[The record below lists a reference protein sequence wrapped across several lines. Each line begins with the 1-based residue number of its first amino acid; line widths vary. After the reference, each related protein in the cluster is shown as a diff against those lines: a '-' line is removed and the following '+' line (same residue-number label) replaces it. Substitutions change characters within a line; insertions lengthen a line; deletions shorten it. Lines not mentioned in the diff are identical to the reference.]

1 MQTEA
6 SALDL
11 SGLEILPGL
20 VNAHDHLEF
29 GIFPRLGCGPYKN
42 AVAWARDIYRPLEEP
57 LRQYLQ
63 VPKKL
68 RLIWG
73 GLRNLLAGAT
83 TVSHH
88 DPYHPVFDENFPV
101 RVIRNYGWA
110 HSLAFA
116 PDVRAAFDETPP
128 DAPFLIHLGEGTDE
142 GAAREVFQLK
152 ELGALD
158 QRTVLVHAAG
168 LDEAGW
174 KLVEEAG
181 AAVVWCP
188 RSNFFTLGRTLDP
201 RRVSRL
207 APMALGTDSPLT
219 AQGDL
224 LDEIQFARDQFGLEA
239 AEVRDLVTHQATRI
253 LRLPP
258 RLDDWAAATAF
269 GAAPELVVIGNQI
282 RLISSRLASSLTAPL
297 RNEFFP
303 LEVEG
308 RPPVL
313 VRWNV
318 GELLKETRRYLG
330 CPEVRL
336 GGRLVAP

>member
-1 MQTEA
+1 MTRSEAEASRGLKPTLQIMQIEA

-29 GIFPRLGCGPYKN
+29 AIFPLLGSGPYAN
-42 AVAWARDIYRPLEEP
+42 AVEWARDIYRPLEEP

-88 DPYHPVFDENFPV
+88 DPYHPAFDDDFPV
-101 RVIRNYGWA
+101 RVARNYGWA

-116 PDVRAAFDETPP
+116 PDVRAAFDATPP
-128 DAPFLIHLGEGTDE
+128 GAPFLIHLGEGTDE
-142 GAAREVFQLK
+142 AAAREVFQLK

-158 QRTVLVHAAG
+158 RRTVLVHAVG
-168 LDEAGW
+168 LDESAW

-201 RRVSRL
+201 RRVARL

-224 LDEIQFARDQFGLEA
+224 LDEIQFARDRFGLEA
-239 AEVRDLVTHQATRI
+239 AEVRDLVTHRAARI
-253 LRLPP
+253 LQLSA
-258 RLDDWAAATAF
+258 W
-269 GAAPELVVIGNQI
+269 IG
-282 RLISSRLASSLTAPL
+282 SRPGT
-297 RNEFFP
+297 
-303 LEVEG
+303 G
-308 RPPVL
+308 
-313 VRWNV
+313 
-318 GELLKETRRYLG
+318 
-330 CPEVRL
+330 
-336 GGRLVAP
+336 